1 MFACFWWAV
10 DEDGRCW
17 CIRELEEKGLIV
29 QEAAAKM
36 LEHTLPNEKISM
48 TYAPP
53 DMWSRQKDSGRTM
66 AELFMQNGVAIV
78 KSDNNRVQGHMLI
91 KDMLAPIPLTD
102 PFVKGLFPEG
112 EAPDKL
118 PGLMFFDT
126 IGQAFSDLKD
136 IQADEKNPNDC
147 AKTPHE
153 ITHTVDGIRYFCV
166 SRVLAAEAIADR
178 MQQDD
183 DEDDTLT
190 DYESY
195 MTGGEI
201 TAGYLLG

>member
-1 MFACFWWAV
+1 
-10 DEDGRCW
+10 
-17 CIRELEEKGLIV
+17 
-29 QEAAAKM
+29 
-36 LEHTLPNEKISM
+36 
-48 TYAPP
+48 
-53 DMWSRQKDSGRTM
+53 
-66 AELFMQNGVAIV
+66 
-78 KSDNNRVQGHMLI
+78 
-91 KDMLAPIPLTD
+91 
-102 PFVKGLFPEG
+102 
-112 EAPDKL
+112 
-118 PGLMFFDT
+118 MFFDT
-126 IGQAFSDLKD
+126 VAQAFSDLKD

-178 MQQDD
+178 MMQDEE
-183 DEDDTLT
+183 DEDTLT